1 MLKMIIADSRPDLLA
16 IWSKV
21 FSSINRV
28 FFINADNPTL
38 MQLPEVDAEL
48 MRGVF
53 AHERYGGTPKPGES
67 QILSSKGE
75 VGVPPWLITTAPFA
89 AHIEKVYLP
98 DGTIDFQ
105 IVQNENLTPEEEE
118 YIVFK
123 KAFECIEKF
132 NTSHEVEKIGTLG
145 FHLWFLNIPRGD
157 PIKEAEACRTAYLE
171 FYNET

>member
-16 IWSKV
+16 IWAKV
-21 FSSINRV
+21 FSGIHRV
-28 FFINADNPTL
+28 FFVNVDVSTL
-38 MQLPEVDAEL
+38 MELPEVDAEL

-53 AHERYGGTPKPGES
+53 AHERYGGKHKTGES

-75 VGVPPWLITTAPFA
+75 FGVPPWVVTTASFA
-89 AHIEKVYLP
+89 AHFEKVYLP

-105 IVQNENLTPEEEE
+105 IVQNESLTPEEEE

-132 NTSHEVEKIGTLG
+132 NESHEKEKIRTLG

-157 PIKEAEACRTAYLE
+157 SIKEAEACRTAYLE
-171 FYNET
+171 FYNKT